1 VTQLLS
7 MLGIA
12 VGINMLA
19 WMLVFPIVALAVD
32 ATYYI
37 LMWIGK
43 DDAYSTCDS
52 STDAIKKVIG
62 CAVVPLYEL
71 EMLKSTVMGLSIMFE
86 LKSNAM
92 NWWVAQKM
100 ALPEDDKK
108 KMDKKME
115 GDMAE
120 EETAEDAEDV
130 AELHMKVAQAY
141 VSLFNL

>member
-1 VTQLLS
+1 

-19 WMLVFPIVALAVD
+19 WMLVFPIVAIAVG
-32 ATYYI
+32 ATYDI
-37 LMWIGK
+37 LMWIGY

-52 STDAIKKVIG
+52 STDATKKAKG
-62 CAVVPLYEL
+62 CAVVQGYEL

-92 NWWVAQKM
+92 NWWVAQEM
-100 ALPEDDKK
+100 ALPEEEEK
-108 KMDKKME
+108 KMDEMME